1 MVRLPMDCII
11 TWCSSVNCNH
21 PWLNFQKWSHLRAVV
36 FIVMC
41 SFQGP
46 SVPASSSR
54 IYPWS
59 PPPSVAFVGQPAW
72 NGRVWIL
79 HAMCIANIPQDLCH
93 ESLQKWQMVGKRA
106 KEGSKNKSNY
116 DLTKGGPVPIPS
128 GSREILRGMDSTRQ
142 KKNASWVSP

>member
-1 MVRLPMDCII
+1 MWLPMDCII

-36 FIVMC
+36 FFVMC

-46 SVPASSSR
+46 SIPASSSR
-54 IYPWS
+54 IYPQS
-59 PPPSVAFVGQPAW
+59 APPSVAFVGQPAW

-106 KEGSKNKSNY
+106 KGGSKNKSSY

-128 GSREILRGMDSTRQ
+128 GSREILRGMNSIRQ